1 MILADCVAQCR
12 SPLVVE
18 DRRVQGVMRLNGAH
32 DFAGEI
38 AACPIRYVLADD
50 LTRLCT
56 ALAYSRGAKTLDC
69 ADLLHVPG
77 TSVWVEWLTEVSC
90 AELEA
95 YGLKGQRSVPL
106 SRRRGALV
114 RASVDGRRGVIR
126 TFWSGPQEP
135 DVLASSAEAYFD
147 LDALVDEAPDPTD
160 GDPRPAFTLF
170 DSARKGCDDML
181 RRCFRFRYEKSWA
194 DYYDR
199 AQLSPLERH
208 AILRH
213 VMGTI
218 AFDVPILLTFF
229 LLLATR
235 SGLPRRPERYERLNR
250 ARSRAGKAL
259 LLDHVEV
266 RAPWVPE
273 FSTVTAAG
281 AGGGRRHPRLH
292 HVRGHLVRR
301 GSQLFWRVPHLRG
314 NARLG
319 VIRSRTVTWT
329 FEQRAD
335 SQVGTLAERG
345 ASALSG

>member
-1 MILADCVAQCR
+1 VKLADCVAQCR
-12 SPLVVE
+12 SPLI
-18 DRRVQGVMRLNGAH
+18 VQDHRARAVIRLNGAY
-32 DFAGEI
+32 DFAAEI
-38 AACPIRYVLADD
+38 AACPIRFVLADD

-56 ALAYSRGAKTLDC
+56 ALAYSRGATTLEC

-77 TSVWVEWLTEVSC
+77 TDVWVEWFTDPWY

-95 YGLKGQRSVPL
+95 YGVNHPDSMPR

-114 RASVDGRRGVIR
+114 RASLDGRRGVMR

-135 DVLASSAEAYFD
+135 DVIASSVEAYFD
-147 LDALVDEAPDPTD
+147 LDTPPHGVPEPAD
-160 GDPRPAFTLF
+160 GEDRPVCTVF
-170 DSARKGCDDML
+170 DSARKGGDDL
-181 RRCFRFRYEKSWA
+181 LQRCFRFRYERSWA

-199 AQLSPLERH
+199 AHLSALERQ

-229 LLLATR
+229 LLLAAR
-235 SGLPRRPERYERLNR
+235 SGLPQRPERYDRLNR
-250 ARSRAGKAL
+250 ARSQAGKVP

-273 FSTVTAAG
+273 FFSGGRPSV
-281 AGGGRRHPRLH
+281 GGGRRHPRLH

-314 NARLG
+314 SARSG
-319 VIRSRTVTWT
+319 VIRSRTVTWMYVQGQT
-329 FEQRAD
+329 NQLATLPARAP
-335 SQVGTLAERG
+335 
-345 ASALSG
+345 SALSR